1 MSSVKAILRI
11 DKINAKGLAPLYL
24 RSTHNRKSAFK
35 ALGIYI
41 HPDDWDAV
49 AEKVR
54 KSKRVPNST
63 RINNLIAAQKLEVQN
78 YLLDGAVRSR
88 IIHKPSNGRF
98 PGSTTPASPNMRKI
112 I

>member
-24 RSTHNRKSAFK
+24 RSTNKRKSTLK

-63 RINNLIAAQKLEVQN
+63 RINHLIAVQKLEVQN
-78 YLLDGAVRSR
+78 LRYIA
-88 IIHKPSNGRF
+88 K
-98 PGSTTPASPNMRKI
+98 K
-112 I
+112 